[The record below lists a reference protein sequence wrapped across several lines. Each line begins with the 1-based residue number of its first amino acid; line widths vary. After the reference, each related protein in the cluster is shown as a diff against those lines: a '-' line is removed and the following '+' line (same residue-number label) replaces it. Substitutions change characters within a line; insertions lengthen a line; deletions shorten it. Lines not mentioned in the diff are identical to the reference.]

1 MRILSVQ
8 FSNLNSLY
16 GKWKI
21 DFTAP
26 DYEDNG
32 LFAITGP
39 TGSGKSTILDAIT
52 LALYGST
59 PRLGKVTSGGND
71 IMSRLASNCS
81 AEVVFQCARGTFRV
95 VWQQH
100 RANKSSE
107 GNLQNARWEIC
118 EHFTGEVLA
127 EKSATPQKVEELT
140 SLDFERF
147 TRTVL
152 LAQGG
157 FASFLKAKAKDRSP
171 LLENISGTAIYTDL
185 SSLTFNAA
193 KQQKEKLDL
202 LREKISSVDIMHDDQ
217 EVNVRMQI
225 DELRRKAVANQDAL
239 TRSENAII
247 WLTAV
252 AGYREDLQRVG
263 KEADELDQDVARFA
277 IKKPVLLNAQRA
289 LSMSPLYEGI
299 KEKRDQIKETQ
310 KKLAEQNKKL
320 PIAKERVRSS
330 DIALQEAQKK
340 LSGAEEAE
348 LKTRPTIIRV
358 REIDSSL
365 SVLRNETATK
375 QSMIAQQTA
384 DLNKTVEEQMRLRT
398 QLTEAGTKR
407 KVLEK
412 KMDEQDCDDA
422 LVTDLSSYKLKIEAA
437 DAKVLEIE
445 QLAQKQ
451 KEVQKQIEALRA
463 QQTDVNEE
471 IAQHR
476 KTENGFKTEKT
487 LKERELIKLLG
498 TENEESIRGEF
509 DKFSEK
515 INASQLLREKI
526 VELLGK
532 YDNIEKEKSKLDKIY
547 NAQKLVS
554 VRLTGLSQ
562 TLKDKYALVETIRES
577 VAFQNQVMELEELRS
592 KLANGRPCPLCGA
605 IHHPYAASL
614 NLDTKAE
621 DKLARAIEEAASVA
635 EEERRANEENT
646 RCITEIKFLEE
657 YSLRLNQETEALKET
672 ICEKAAELEISG
684 LRGRKPFTWEAVVK
698 QRENIFTNRKND
710 LSGKLAKISAA
721 KTAIAQYAASLE
733 DIKNKIDAAA
743 ARNHE
748 CDTEIKKNETLCQTY
763 AEGERQ
769 AKAQRDEIVRSLE
782 KIFQH
787 YGLNSTSMPQ
797 LRQHYTIL
805 EKRCKTWLEQ
815 KNELAELNS
824 QIERDTSVQTQV
836 NQHCEEI
843 QKQIDVIT
851 ADVTAL
857 SLRIKQINKDRLEL
871 FGTQHPDEVDKELK
885 DAVSS
890 ARTALY
896 EAVKNSET
904 HKITLTEIES
914 VLTKYEAEIT
924 AFEGDLEQKEAEFT
938 AALSANG
945 FANEG
950 QFFAARIPDAQREA
964 MQQQSDDLDRRS
976 AAIKARLDEYTAKLN
991 AELAKNLT
999 HEAKAELEERRDKI
1013 KAELAADNATL
1024 SALEERIRI
1033 NDDAKSKLGAIK
1045 VRMEEQKK
1053 VSEHWDRL
1061 NALIGSAS
1069 GDKFRTFAQGLTF
1082 ELLVDYANRQLASIT
1097 PRYTLITN
1105 PEAPL
1110 DLQIIDD
1117 YQEGRIRSIENLS
1130 GGESFLVSLS
1140 LALGMSQMTGRKA
1153 RVDSLF
1159 LDEGFGTLDNE
1170 LLHTALEALSKLHQ
1184 QGKLI
1189 GIISHVQELKE
1200 NIPVKIEVIR
1210 ESSGQSRLVG
1220 PGVRRIL

>member
-1 MRILSVQ
+1 MKILSVQ

-32 LFAITGP
+32 IFAITGP

-59 PRLGKVTSGGND
+59 PRLGKVTGTVND
-71 IMSRLASNCS
+71 IMSRLASSCS
-81 AEVVFQCARGTFRV
+81 AEVVFQCAKGTFRV

-100 RANKSSE
+100 RARQDSE
-107 GNLQNARWEIC
+107 GNLQPYRWEIC
-118 EHFTGEVLA
+118 EHFTGEVIA
-127 EKSATPQKVEELT
+127 EKKNIVEKIEELT

-147 TRTVL
+147 TRTVM

-157 FASFLKAKAKDRSP
+157 FASFLKAKAQDRSP
-171 LLENISGTAIYTDL
+171 LLENISGTAIYTEL
-185 SSLTFNAA
+185 SKLTYEAA
-193 KQQKEKLDL
+193 KKQREKLDL

-217 EVNVRMQI
+217 EVNARMQVE
-225 DELRRKAVANQDAL
+225 ELRKKSLSNQEEL
-239 TRSENAII
+239 VRSENAIA
-247 WLTAV
+247 WLTTV

-263 KEADELDQDVARFA
+263 KEADELNQDIARFA
-277 IKKPVLLNAQRA
+277 IKKPVLVNARRA

-330 DIALQEAQKK
+330 EIALLEAQKK
-340 LSGAEEAE
+340 LASAEEAE
-348 LKTRPTIIRV
+348 LKTRPTIIRI
-358 REIDSSL
+358 REIDNCL
-365 SVLRNETATK
+365 AALRSESAAK
-375 QSMIAQQTA
+375 QSMVTQQTA
-384 DLNKTVEEQMRLRT
+384 DLNKAADEQNRLRT
-398 QLTEAGTKR
+398 QLTEAGAKR

-412 KMDEQDCDDA
+412 KMEEQDCDDA
-422 LVTDLSSYKLKIEAA
+422 LVTDLSSYKLKIETA

-445 QLAQKQ
+445 QLALKQ

-463 QQTDVNEE
+463 QQTEINEE
-471 IAQHR
+471 VAQHR

-509 DKFSEK
+509 DKFTDK
-515 INASQLLREKI
+515 INAAQQLREKI
-526 VELLGK
+526 VALLAK
-532 YDNIEKEKSKLDKIY
+532 YDNIEKEKSKLDKAY

-554 VRLTGLSQ
+554 VRLNGLSQ
-562 TLKDKYALVETIRES
+562 TLKDKNALVETIREN

-614 NLDTKAE
+614 NLDTKAQ
-621 DKLARAIEEAASVA
+621 DKLARAIEEAAATA

-646 RCITEIKFLEE
+646 RYLTEIKFLEE
-657 YSLRLNQETEALKET
+657 FSLRLNQETEALKEE
-672 ICEKAAELEISG
+672 ICDKAAELEISG
-684 LRGRKPFTWEAVVK
+684 LRGRKPFTWEAVIK
-698 QRENIFTNRKND
+698 QRENIFTNRRND

-721 KTAIAQYAASLE
+721 KTAIAQSAASLE
-733 DIKNKIDAAA
+733 DVKTKIDGAAV
-743 ARNHE
+743 RSHE

-763 AEGERQ
+763 AEGERS

-797 LRQHYTIL
+797 LRQHYAIL

-815 KNELAELNS
+815 KNELSELNT
-824 QIERDTSVQTQV
+824 QIERDTSVQMQV

-843 QKQIDVIT
+843 QKQIDVIN
-851 ADVTAL
+851 ADVASLT
-857 SLRIKQINKDRLEL
+857 LRIRQLGKDRLEL
-871 FGTQHPDEVDKELK
+871 FGTQQPDEVDKELK
-885 DAVSS
+885 EAVSN
-890 ARTALY
+890 ARSVLD
-896 EAVKNSET
+896 EAQKGGEA

-914 VLTKYEAEIT
+914 VLAKYAGEIT
-924 AFEGDLEQKEAEFT
+924 AFEADLEKKEAEFT
-938 AALSANG
+938 AALSENG

-976 AAIKARLDEYTAKLN
+976 AAIKARLDEYNEKLN

-999 HEAKAELEERRDKI
+999 TEAKVDIEERRDKL
-1013 KAELAADNATL
+1013 KAELAGDNATL
-1024 SALEERIRI
+1024 SALEERLRI

-1045 VRMEEQKK
+1045 QQMEEQKK
-1053 VSEHWDRL
+1053 TSEHWDRL
-1061 NALIGSAS
+1061 NALIGSAA
-1069 GDKFRTFAQGLTF
+1069 GEKFRTFAQGLTF
-1082 ELLVDYANRQLASIT
+1082 ELLVDYANRQLAAIT
-1097 PRYTLITN
+1097 PRYTLVTN

-1117 YQEGRIRSIENLS
+1117 YQEGRIRNIENLS